1 MAGRQNVSDSI
12 ALATAAG
19 SGTARQARDTY
30 EMTFKILFLDK
41 LGKCEDE
48 KILLNRSWKMK
59 KLKKKFENHNT

>member
-1 MAGRQNVSDSI
+1 MYQIRLPSPQLLGVELQDKQ
-12 ALATAAG
+12 G
-19 SGTARQARDTY
+19 DTY